1 MNFNSL
7 TLRAGDSVAE
17 VNLVGAALTN
27 LRLGERVLIPKVNP
41 RTRTYFGS
49 LLAPWP
55 NRIKAAAYSFDGQAY
70 VLEAG
75 DGIGNALHGL
85 VFQQQGQ
92 ILAQSESAVK
102 IGIAVPVTSGYPFQI
117 SIEVSYHLMEDQFS
131 VEIEAKNQGK
141 NTAPIGLGHHPYF
154 TVDADTKVEIRAV
167 TAYVHDNFKIP
178 SKQIESAQL
187 ELGEG
192 RAVNVMEL
200 DLDTQFSGL
209 QHPAATLSYAPE
221 SFDLWVS
228 GGDYLMVY
236 TPKDF
241 PWESGTGPA
250 IAIEPQTCGVDAFN
264 SQQGLTQLASGEA
277 LKLAWGIKRVR

>member
-1 MNFNSL
+1 MNLNIL

-27 LRLGERVLIPKVNP
+27 LRLGERVLIPNVNP

-55 NRIKAAAYSFDGQAY
+55 NRIKAAAYNFDGRDYA
-70 VLEAG
+70 LEAE

-85 VFQQQGQ
+85 AFKQQGE
-92 ILAQSESAVK
+92 ILDQTESAVK
-102 IGIAVPVTSGYPFQI
+102 IGIAVPVTSGYPFEI
-117 SIEVSYHLMEDQFS
+117 SIEVSYQVFEDQLS
-131 VEIEAKNQGK
+131 VEIEAKNLGK
-141 NTAPIGLGHHPYF
+141 STAPIGLGHHPYF
-154 TVDADTKVEIRAV
+154 AVETDTKVEIRAA

-192 RAVNVMEL
+192 RPVNVVGL

-209 QHPAATLSYAPE
+209 HQPAATLSYGSE
-221 SFDLWVS
+221 TFDLWVS
-228 GGDYLMVY
+228 GGDYLMIY

-250 IAIEPQTCGVDAFN
+250 IAIEPQTCAVDAFN
-264 SQQGLTQLASGEA
+264 SQQGLIQLASGEV
-277 LKLAWGIKRVR
+277 LKLAWGIKRAG